1 MEILAII
8 PARGGSKGI
17 KDKNIIE
24 IFGKPLI
31 YWSIR
36 IGTLLV
42 KKKLITRCIVST
54 DSKKIKDIA
63 IKYNADVPF
72 IRPKYAATD
81 TAKAN
86 SYIHHAIKKL
96 SKEDEFYDVIMILQ
110 PTCPIRDIKR
120 VEDCI
125 NKFKKNS
132 PDSLISYYQEDYIND
147 LVMYKLQ
154 KNGTLLAKDKK
165 HNTGI
170 RRQNHKSSMI
180 RNGSIYMTKTSY
192 FLSTNRIVC
201 DNPEGIRMKK
211 IESINLDNYEDLE
224 VLRMIKWS

>member
-1 MEILAII
+1 MKILAII

-24 IFGKPLI
+24 IRGKPLI

-36 IGTLLV
+36 TGSQLL

-54 DSKKIKDIA
+54 DSQKIKDIA

-72 IRPKYAATD
+72 IRPEYAATD
-81 TAKAN
+81 SAKAN
-86 SYIHHAIKKL
+86 SYINHAIKELGKA
-96 SKEDEFYDVIMILQ
+96 DEYYDVIMILQ

-120 VEDCI
+120 IEDCI
-125 NKFKKNS
+125 KKFKKNS
-132 PDSLISYYQEDYIND
+132 PDSLISYYQEDYTND
-147 LVMYKLQ
+147 LVIYKLQ

-165 HNTGI
+165 HNAGI
-170 RRQNHKSSMI
+170 RRQNQKSLMI

-192 FLSTNRIVC
+192 FLSNGRIVC
-201 DNPEGIRMKK
+201 DNPQGIRMKK

-224 VLRMIKWS
+224 VLRMIKWK